1 MPDTSSLVY
10 HGKDTPLFQK
20 DQNNCIYITSKSK
33 QIISFQFAL
42 NEKPNTQSPIG
53 ADNEKI
59 IFSSLTKETQELLK
73 KFSSQTIGS
82 PHINPKEV
90 STAKQI

>member
-10 HGKDTPLFQK
+10 HGKDIPLFQR
-20 DQNNCIYITSKSK
+20 DQNACIYITSKSK

-42 NEKPNTQSPIG
+42 NEKNNSQSPIS

-59 IFSSLTKETQELLK
+59 IFSSLTKPTQEVLTKL
-73 KFSSQTIGS
+73 SG
-82 PHINPKEV
+82 KE
-90 STAKQI
+90 AKQI